1 MKITIR
7 MDDITPDMDWESFE
21 AFERMFRKY
30 GIRPLLGVVPD
41 NRDPKLSVDAPR
53 AEFWER
59 MRALQKEGWSLSM
72 HGCHHVY
79 HTKKGGQFP
88 LNPQSEF
95 AGRSR
100 AEQERLLSDGKRI
113 LEEHGICTDIFM
125 APGHTFDRNTLR
137 ALKELG
143 FSYVTDGFGKQPYVR
158 HGMTFLPIAFLRKFA
173 FSTKEGIMTIVI
185 HANHSAKEEL
195 EGYDRM
201 FAANRDSFVPYSE
214 FLSLAC
220 GAERQGCAARAAEY
234 GKALLKQW
242 AARAKRLRH
251 REKAVAKGCSAEDEQ
266 S

>member
-125 APGHTFDRNTLR
+125 APGHTFDRKYAAGFKGAGLFICDGRIRKTAVCTAWNDVSADRVFEKICIFDKRGDHDDRDPCQPFCEGGAGRLR
-137 ALKELG
+137 PDVCGKPGQLCAL
-143 FSYVTDGFGKQPYVR
+143 FGISVAGTR
-158 HGMTFLPIAFLRKFA
+158 
-173 FSTKEGIMTIVI
+173 
-185 HANHSAKEEL
+185 
-195 EGYDRM
+195 
-201 FAANRDSFVPYSE
+201 
-214 FLSLAC
+214 
-220 GAERQGCAARAAEY
+220 
-234 GKALLKQW
+234 GKAAGLRCAGGRIWKGAFETVGGTGKE
-242 AARAKRLRH
+242 AAAQG
-251 REKAVAKGCSAEDEQ
+251 KGCGKGLQ
-266 S
+266 RGG